1 MSKISI
7 NQINGIP
14 LHYARTTQHPYG
26 SIGKQQDFLVE
37 EDFHRELE
45 KCFGELFLHCPLGEP
60 KVLTC
65 AGIFVN
71 KSGQHG
77 HAKAFDLDAIFWED
91 YSLIAK
97 NFTQDAILYLGLESF
112 YRKYFGV
119 VLNHFYNASH
129 EDHWH
134 LDNSFSLSFD
144 KQSRSK
150 TLYVQLVLK
159 HIYDKHVLVDG
170 IWGPQ
175 TAQSVDD
182 TFRLLGIDGSI
193 TIQRH
198 WFKFLDLTGKVAFRL
213 FEQNKTPLALIN
225 NVYAAI
231 QDLAIPERYTLLESL
246 NSFRFHPA
254 TDAWLGQYSLEQDIE
269 AVIDEVKLLG

>member
-26 SIGKQQDFLVE
+26 SIGRQQNFLVE

-134 LDNSFSLSFD
+134 LDIS
-144 KQSRSK
+144 
-150 TLYVQLVLK
+150 
-159 HIYDKHVLVDG
+159 
-170 IWGPQ
+170 
-175 TAQSVDD
+175 
-182 TFRLLGIDGSI
+182 
-193 TIQRH
+193 
-198 WFKFLDLTGKVAFRL
+198 
-213 FEQNKTPLALIN
+213 
-225 NVYAAI
+225 
-231 QDLAIPERYTLLESL
+231 AIPERYTLLESL

-254 TDAWLGQYSLEQDIE
+254 TDAWLGQYSLKQDIG